1 LIVNCRTAIP
11 TDAVT
16 GGLIMNENLAPQDG
30 ETAEGTSTAASDTEN
45 TTDRVPFTVE
55 MMELDSNPIVLQP
68 KTY

>member
-1 LIVNCRTAIP
+1 
-11 TDAVT
+11 
-16 GGLIMNENLAPQDG
+16 MNENLAPQDG